1 LKLSE
6 GIVKAY
12 NRKWSMINTF
22 TVQIILN
29 DFITRTKN
37 GLGIE
42 QFGDDINL
50 SILSITTPDFTND
63 PIESYIANRWMI
75 QNGKDSLYRFSIT
88 FKDYDQM
95 SLYKKFIAIY
105 EATKENYFDDIA
117 ITIIVSKDQDWFHE
131 QDNPL
136 IYFQGVLIESVSNI
150 SFSNETENQIAEFT
164 VNFKCV
170 YPVVTR

>member
-1 LKLSE
+1 LYK
-6 GIVKAY
+6 
-12 NRKWSMINTF
+12 
-22 TVQIILN
+22 
-29 DFITRTKN
+29 
-37 GLGIE
+37 
-42 QFGDDINL
+42 
-50 SILSITTPDFTND
+50 TPCDVSGAGSR
-63 PIESYIANRWMI
+63 IESGVADS
-75 QNGKDSLYRFSIT
+75 NGYYKFRETDDYSCYR
-88 FKDYDQM
+88 
-95 SLYKKFIAIY
+95 IY
-105 EATKENYFDDIA
+105 AMKENYFDDIA